1 MLRLPLSYIIT
12 DAMPQQLLPLLLC
25 LLSPIVSW
33 AQQSYATQPQQ
44 DQSRLGTWLYEEAI
58 DRLVALP
65 AEEVTTAS
73 HTEFHL
79 TETESLLWEVRSAV
93 SDLATNADR
102 SPSDLV
108 RLVETHRPHPALE
121 LAYQTLGSHYY
132 NKQDYKQSIYYYDHV
147 NVQHLSV
154 IDRSAYNFRKG
165 YAHFVQKDFDEA
177 EELFADTKAIR
188 NIYYY
193 PTNYYWGMCQYF
205 AGNYET
211 AVEAFDRVSTSSVYK
226 SLIPYYIAQIYFAQG
241 QHDLLIS
248 YGEQSIQQP
257 TTQNIKDIRL
267 LIGQAYYK
275 KGMYEQSLTHLEYY
289 EENSTTL
296 TKEEFYQLAFTQYR
310 LGYYERAIDNFLE
323 LTLLDEE
330 MGQVA
335 SNYLADCYQR
345 LGDQSSA
352 RSAYRRVSQMDYNP
366 QMQEEALFN
375 YGKLSAELGFDRA
388 AINALVTTPSTSP
401 YYSDTRIIIND
412 LLRSTEDFAKAIDI
426 IDGLDDITDD
436 LKATHQQ
443 LNYKQGLRL
452 LGDSNYESADTYLT
466 AAETYPVSQAVVAQ
480 ARYWRAYIPHI
491 ADDYEASIMAMER
504 FYPKAKGVE
513 LSLDSRSSVYA
524 ADYTQGYNYLKL
536 EDYSTAG
543 FFLKR
548 AIKGM
553 NQYRDRISDEVVLTE
568 LLPDA
573 LIRAGDCYFKLGE
586 YREAELYYNQS
597 IDRKQAGYVYAMYQ
611 RALIEG
617 LTGKTYDKVITLQ
630 DITDLYPDHPY
641 ADDAFMQLGD
651 TYLALDRYLPARNA
665 FLTVADDMGGPFKN
679 KALIKL
685 GLISYNQGDVE
696 TALNYYKRI
705 YGNNPTASES
715 QEAVLAIEEIYVE
728 EIGDTEA
735 YFAWLSTMPGLEVS
749 AFAKDSLNYKVGL
762 NHYEKANYE
771 AATTA
776 FADYLKKYPS
786 GYYRHPARYYSG
798 ESYAALKRYSDA
810 QRMYDR
816 VIKPGFNPFYNKA
829 LRKGAIIAYNH
840 TRDYGK
846 ALRYYRLLADQDLED
861 TDRYEAQL
869 GALQSAYRSKDYA
882 ATRQYATAV
891 KANPL
896 SQNSEKT
903 AANYYVAK
911 LAEAQKDYDISL
923 EHYAMVAAATTN
935 EQGAEA
941 RYRIGQIYY
950 LQGRYA
956 DAEKQCA
963 VTNQESKGYP
973 YWIAKNLILLSEIY
987 LRNEDL
993 FNARAATEAVIDN
1006 FKEADIQQEATALL
1020 SRIKAKEAELDRIK
1034 TDNGQLELDNG
1045 K

>member
-1 MLRLPLSYIIT
+1 MSYIIT
-12 DAMPQQLLPLLLC
+12 DAMPQQLISLFLC
-25 LLSPIVSW
+25 LLAPVISW
-33 AQQSYATQPQQ
+33 TQQSYAIQQQQ
-44 DQSRLGTWLYEEAI
+44 DQARLGDWLYQEAI
-58 DRLVALP
+58 DHLIALP
-65 AEEVTTAS
+65 THHVTVAS
-73 HTEFHL
+73 ATEFQRTS
-79 TETESLLWEVRSAV
+79 TETLTRQVKSAV
-93 SDLATNADR
+93 LDLATNVDQ
-102 SPSDLV
+102 SPDQLIQ
-108 RLVETHRPHPALE
+108 LVETYAPHPALT

-132 NKQDYKQSIYYYDHV
+132 NKQDYQLCIDYFDKV
-147 NVQHLSV
+147 NPSHLSE
-154 IDRSAYNFRKG
+154 IDRSAYNFKKG
-165 YAHFVQKDFDEA
+165 YAHFVLKEFDEA
-177 EELFADTKAIR
+177 ASLLADTKAIR

-211 AVEAFDRVSTSSVYK
+211 AVEAFDRVSTSTVYK
-226 SLIPYYIAQIYFAQG
+226 PLIPYYIAQIYFAQE
-241 QHDLLIS
+241 QYDLLIS
-248 YGEQSIQQP
+248 YGEQTIQQAS
-257 TTQNIKDIRL
+257 TQNIKDIRL

-275 KGMYEQSLTHLEYY
+275 KGMYERSLTHLEYY
-289 EENSTTL
+289 EANTTTL

-310 LGYYERAIDNFLE
+310 LGYYERGIDNFLE

-345 LGDQSSA
+345 MGDQSSA

-366 QMQEEALFN
+366 QMQAEALFN

-388 AINALVTTPSTSP
+388 AINALVTTPKGSP

-412 LLRSTEDFAKAIDI
+412 LLRSTDDFAKAIDI
-426 IDGLDDITDD
+426 INSLPDVTDD

-452 LGDSNYESADTYLT
+452 LGDGNYEAADSFLL
-466 AAETYPVSQAVVAQ
+466 AAETYPLSQQVVAQ
-480 ARYWRAYIPHI
+480 SRYWRAYIPHI
-491 ADDYEASIMAMER
+491 LDDYEASIMAMER
-504 FYPKAKGVE
+504 FYPQAKGIE

-548 AIKGM
+548 AIQGI
-553 NQYRDRISDEVVLTE
+553 NQYRDRISDKTILTE
-568 LLPDA
+568 ILPDA

-586 YREAELYYNQS
+586 YSEAALYYNQS

-617 LTGKTYDKVITLQ
+617 LTGNIYDKVITLQ

-685 GLISYNQGDVE
+685 GLISYNQGDIE
-696 TALNYYKRI
+696 AALNYYKRI

-715 QEAVLAIEEIYVE
+715 QEAVLAIEEIYIE

-735 YFAWLSTMPGLEVS
+735 YFSWLGTMPGLEVS

-762 NHYEKANYE
+762 NYYEKANYE
-771 AATTA
+771 AANEA
-776 FADYLKKYPS
+776 FATYLKKYPS
-786 GYYRHPARYYSG
+786 GYYRHQARYYSG
-798 ESYAALKRYSDA
+798 ESYAALKQYSDA
-810 QRMYDR
+810 QRMYDA
-816 VIKPGFNPFYNKA
+816 VIQPGFNPFYTKA

-840 TRDYGK
+840 TRNYAK
-846 ALRYYRLLADQDLED
+846 ALRYYQLLSRQDIDD
-861 TDRYEAQL
+861 TQVYEAQL
-869 GALQSAYRSKDYA
+869 GGLRSAYRAKDYT
-882 ATRQYATAV
+882 ATQLYASAV
-891 KANPL
+891 KGNPL
-896 SQNSEKT
+896 SQASERT

-911 LAEAQKDYDISL
+911 LAQDQKEYDVSID
-923 EHYAMVAAATTN
+923 HYRKVASATSN
-935 EQGAEA
+935 EQGAES

-950 LQGRYA
+950 IQGRMA
-956 DAEKQCA
+956 DAERQCA
-963 VTNQESKGYP
+963 ITNQESKGYP

-1006 FKEADIQQEATALL
+1006 FKEADIQEEAKTLL
-1020 SRIKAKEAELDRIK
+1020 SRIQAREAELDRIK
-1034 TDNGQLELDNG
+1034 KDNGQLELDNG